1 MTEWNE
7 KMKIEIV
14 FFVANHNNSFMK
26 DIVFPPIMIHLN
38 PHCPRGTITV
48 QSSSWKRATDPNELH
63 QRHDSQEPFDCL
75 KQKKPAKTA
84 QKNSVLEDL
93 LKVIFKPSQCKS
105 FAKTFPVKIERSNET
120 LKPAATV
127 SCLRWEFQPC
137 RAPSSNWALKQ
148 LWNSYT
154 FYFDHVLLMPN
165 CDTHTRCQ

>member
-63 QRHDSQEPFDCL
+63 QRHDSQDPFDCL
-75 KQKKPAKTA
+75 KQK
-84 QKNSVLEDL
+84 
-93 LKVIFKPSQCKS
+93 SQPRPPKRTQCW
-105 FAKTFPVKIERSNET
+105 KTF
-120 LKPAATV
+120 
-127 SCLRWEFQPC
+127 
-137 RAPSSNWALKQ
+137 
-148 LWNSYT
+148 
-154 FYFDHVLLMPN
+154 
-165 CDTHTRCQ
+165 

>member
-75 KQKKPAKTA
+75 KQKKTSQDRPKELSVGRPFKGYFQTKSM
-84 QKNSVLEDL
+84 QIICKNL
-93 LKVIFKPSQCKS
+93 
-105 FAKTFPVKIERSNET
+105 
-120 LKPAATV
+120 
-127 SCLRWEFQPC
+127 SCQ
-137 RAPSSNWALKQ
+137 
-148 LWNSYT
+148 
-154 FYFDHVLLMPN
+154 D
-165 CDTHTRCQ
+165 

>member
-75 KQKKPAKTA
+75 KQKKTAKTA

-137 RAPSSNWALKQ
+137 HAPSSNWALKQ